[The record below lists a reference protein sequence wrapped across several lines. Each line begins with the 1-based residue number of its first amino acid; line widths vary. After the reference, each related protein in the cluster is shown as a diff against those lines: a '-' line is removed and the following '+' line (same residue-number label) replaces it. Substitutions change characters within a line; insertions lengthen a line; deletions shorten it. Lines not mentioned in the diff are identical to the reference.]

1 MSARLRTPF
10 NFAATI
16 GFRNSF
22 AERWY
27 RSHIRFRGTA
37 VGDRLTE
44 LTTAMDEVIS
54 FGPFALSVGERQ
66 LKRGEAP
73 IQLGSRALDILM
85 TPIEHAG
92 EVVSNKDLIA
102 SA

>member
-1 MSARLRTPF
+1 
-10 NFAATI
+10 
-16 GFRNSF
+16 
-22 AERWY
+22 
-27 RSHIRFRGTA
+27 
-37 VGDRLTE
+37 
-44 LTTAMDEVIS
+44 MDEVIS

-102 SA
+102 SAWPDVTVDGGVLRVHIAGLRKASVTGWVARDT